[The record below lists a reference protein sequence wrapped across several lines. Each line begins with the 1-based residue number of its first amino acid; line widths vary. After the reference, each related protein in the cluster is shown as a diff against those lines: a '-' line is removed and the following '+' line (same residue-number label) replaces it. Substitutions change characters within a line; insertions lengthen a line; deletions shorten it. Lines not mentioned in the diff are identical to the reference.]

1 MNPGLGEER
10 VESNNISVETPTG
23 TRQTSILKLSSPA
36 HYDQILESR
45 LLESR
50 LVESR
55 LVESR
60 EM

>member
-45 LLESR
+45 L
-50 LVESR
+50 VESR